1 MIDNLRGVHA
11 LRRPGQPSSMGVN
24 TVFTHLI
31 DKESESAPYG
41 WPASCTHIASLVP
54 GGVCISIKWSRL
66 STPWKRG
73 HFADTLYGHD
83 LRAHINA

>member
-1 MIDNLRGVHA
+1 
-11 LRRPGQPSSMGVN
+11 MGVN

-41 WPASCTHIASLVP
+41 WLASCIHIASLAP
-54 GGVCISIKWSRL
+54 GGICISITWSRL
-66 STPWKRG
+66 STPWKRR

-83 LRAHINA
+83 LPAHINA